1 MEARTEAKT
10 EKTECSFYSVVFSAS
25 LVLQSV
31 MSKSEP
37 EYLMRRRKKVNQS
50 QDSFPV
56 PQRKTLTEKDGFGIE
71 ATFAFA
77 VLVHTLRNESLALL
91 FPVSFLLSLLM

>member
-1 MEARTEAKT
+1 MEARAEAKT
-10 EKTECSFYSVVFSAS
+10 ENVRFYSVVFSAS

-37 EYLMRRRKKVNQS
+37 EYLKRRRKKINQS

-56 PQRKTLTEKDGFGIE
+56 PRRKTLTEKDGFGIE

-77 VLVHTLRNESLALL
+77 VLVHLLRNESLALL

>member
-1 MEARTEAKT
+1 M
-10 EKTECSFYSVVFSAS
+10 
-25 LVLQSV
+25 
-31 MSKSEP
+31 
-37 EYLMRRRKKVNQS
+37 NQS

-77 VLVHTLRNESLALL
+77 VLVPTLRNESLALL
-91 FPVSFLLSLLM
+91 FLVSFLLSLLM